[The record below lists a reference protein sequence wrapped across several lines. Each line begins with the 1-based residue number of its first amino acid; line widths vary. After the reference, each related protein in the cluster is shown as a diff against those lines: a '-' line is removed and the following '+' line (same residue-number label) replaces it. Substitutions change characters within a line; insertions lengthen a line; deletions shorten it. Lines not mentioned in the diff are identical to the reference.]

1 MSRGRLRAK
10 LMAVEPEALM
20 SKLAIVRYGLAALL
34 MGSAA
39 ASAMSPGMPE
49 GMAPGDVPEVA
60 PEVWEQL
67 LKLQLED
74 EKKCVLAGTVFV
86 REMPGPEGVTISG
99 RAKCFDGRE
108 FDFSQS
114 KPHMKFEIR
123 ACEPTVC

>member
-1 MSRGRLRAK
+1 MIKYRLVCA
-10 LMAVEPEALM
+10 AGVIAGSCVTSAL
-20 SKLAIVRYGLAALL
+20 
-34 MGSAA
+34 
-39 ASAMSPGMPE
+39 AMSPGEMAPE
-49 GMAPGDVPEVA
+49 GQ

-108 FDFSQS
+108 FDFSQA
-114 KPHMKFEIR
+114 KPHMKFDIR

>member
-1 MSRGRLRAK
+1 MIK
-10 LMAVEPEALM
+10 LQ
-20 SKLAIVRYGLAALL
+20 LACAALVTGL
-34 MGSAA
+34 GLTC
-39 ASAMSPGMPE
+39 ASAMSPGD
-49 GMAPGDVPEVA
+49 MAPESQ

-108 FDFSQS
+108 FDFSQL
-114 KPHMKFEIR
+114 KPHMKFDIR